1 MKRFNG
7 KNGIPEMEENPQGHW
22 ISWHEHNLAMLEM
35 SKSIER
41 NWEASCSS
49 GDKIKHEYEDK
60 LSKQQNVIVYQSVV
74 IFAFSAIFIFV
85 IGLL

>member
-49 GDKIKHEYEDK
+49 GDKIKPERLPYPWRR
-60 LSKQQNVIVYQSVV
+60 V
-74 IFAFSAIFIFV
+74 SAKIQP
-85 IGLL
+85 